1 MAERAGPPVW
11 RAPLFVQLRQSETTS
26 PLVRSYIHSHDEMM
40 ICIIPRR
47 RKGRRQV
54 DSIAKEQWALA
65 LLTATFDCSQ
75 QKFFQAEYGRRR
87 RSPAVALALCLTLGA
102 FGAHEFYMGRLR
114 SAVPRL
120 LFCWTL
126 IPLLLALVEAS
137 FLTRRVH
144 AYNARMAHTLAEI
157 VEETFAAVRAD
168 AAERAAAP
176 APRQAAKPFAQAPWQ
191 FGVARTFTPA
201 PATRWP
207 PAPPPNPP
215 RAEERIAP
223 ERPSFLP

>member
-1 MAERAGPPVW
+1 M
-11 RAPLFVQLRQSETTS
+11 
-26 PLVRSYIHSHDEMM
+26 
-40 ICIIPRR
+40 
-47 RKGRRQV
+47 
-54 DSIAKEQWALA
+54 DSVAKEQWALA

-114 SAVPRL
+114 SAVLRL

-126 IPLLLALVEAS
+126 IPLLLALLEAS
-137 FLTRRVH
+137 FLTQRVH

-157 VEETFAAVRAD
+157 VEESFAAVRAE
-168 AAERAAAP
+168 AAEATVGQAS
-176 APRQAAKPFAQAPWQ
+176 RQSSAQPLGALTWQ
-191 FGVARTFTPA
+191 IGVARTFTPPA
-201 PATRWP
+201 ATRWP
-207 PAPPPNPP
+207 PATPSNPP

-223 ERPSFLP
+223 DHSPRHP